1 MFKQIRA
8 NRYIKMIRPGDI
20 IVVIGLFILSFAPVA
35 VFSWHEWQTTQAADS
50 NAQVLTTYVKHDG
63 KTVYKV
69 NLTTHHGVSHFTY
82 RDAGGDYNKI
92 KVTDHAIEVTEAN
105 CFNQI
110 DVKRGKISKPGQT
123 IVCLPHKL
131 LIEIKAKD
139 GTDTG
144 GMVSAWFKRSTA
156 MTNNQTRKY
165 IYIALLCAQGIIIG
179 LVERAIPFPFAVA
192 PGAKLGLANLITII
206 SLFTLPINDCFLLM
220 VMRTVLSA
228 LLGGTLST
236 FMYSIAGATLS
247 FFGMILLK
255 QFSRRFMST
264 IGISAA
270 GGLLFNVGQ
279 LCVASFIAQ
288 SWQVL
293 LYLPVLAFLGILA
306 GIAVGVAANF
316 LFEHVKT
323 LTFLKA
329 QHEI

>member
-1 MFKQIRA
+1 
-8 NRYIKMIRPGDI
+8 
-20 IVVIGLFILSFAPVA
+20 
-35 VFSWHEWQTTQAADS
+35 
-50 NAQVLTTYVKHDG
+50 
-63 KTVYKV
+63 
-69 NLTTHHGVSHFTY
+69 
-82 RDAGGDYNKI
+82 
-92 KVTDHAIEVTEAN
+92 
-105 CFNQI
+105 
-110 DVKRGKISKPGQT
+110 
-123 IVCLPHKL
+123 
-131 LIEIKAKD
+131 
-139 GTDTG
+139 
-144 GMVSAWFKRSTA
+144 
-156 MTNNQTRKY
+156 MTNDQTRKY

-206 SLFTLPINDCFLLM
+206 SLFTLPVSDCFLLM

-247 FFGMILLK
+247 FFGMVLLK
-255 QFSRRFMST
+255 QFSRRFMSM

-279 LCVASFIAQ
+279 LCVASFIGQ

-323 LTFLKA
+323 LTFFKA